1 MPEQP
6 NDSSDFQHARDH
18 LANERTF
25 LAWIRTSLAII
36 GLGFVVVKFSLFVRE
51 MEIVVSSKHE
61 IRHAPSYSLPLGLT
75 LIALGAIITI
85 ASYVRYRRIQRKITM
100 EEFTQSSTLIRVT
113 AIMLVVACVLLIAY
127 LLRTT

>member
-85 ASYVRYRRIQRKITM
+85 ASYFRYRRIQREITM
-100 EEFTQSSTLIRVT
+100 EKFTQSSTLIRVT
-113 AIMLVVACVLLIAY
+113 AIMLVVACGLLIVY

>member
-1 MPEQP
+1 MPNQKQTLPE
-6 NDSSDFQHARDH
+6 FQHTRDH

-51 MEIVVSSKHE
+51 MELVVSSKHE
-61 IRHAPSYSLPLGLT
+61 IRHTPSYSLPLGLA

-85 ASYVRYRRIQRKITM
+85 LSYARYRRIQQRISN
-100 EEFTQSSTLIRVT
+100 EEFSHSSTLVKATTI
-113 AIMLVVACVLLIAY
+113 ILVIACVLLIGY
-127 LLRTT
+127 LWWTT